1 MFIRVLIVQ
10 LFIANFAFAECDKF
24 LDERLEQMNIGSIKS
39 PKCGASK
46 SEEEGVIRISMSS
59 VKGRKDLGPTLSLH
73 PMDTD
78 EVRVTQLLSKDPL
91 TKATHKYLFSLN
103 KNCTVLRE
111 VKYQIHGKQID
122 LSQASCDNQEKSFN
136 DDYRVSF
143 PIEKLCSKFFPMKA
157 SASETSESTSAAQE

>member
-10 LFIANFAFAECDKF
+10 LFIANLAFADCDKF

-46 SEEEGVIRISMSS
+46 SEDDGAIRISMSS
-59 VKGRKDLGPTLSLH
+59 VKGRKDLGPTLSLY
-73 PMDTD
+73 PVDTD

-91 TKATHKYLFSLN
+91 TKFDHKYLFSLN

-111 VKYQIHGKQID
+111 VKYKIGGKQIE
-122 LSQASCDNQEKSFN
+122 LSQTSCDNQDKEFS
-136 DDYRVSF
+136 DDHIASF
-143 PIEKLCSKFFPMKA
+143 PVWKLCSQFFPMQT
-157 SASETSESTSAAQE
+157 SASETSESISAVQE